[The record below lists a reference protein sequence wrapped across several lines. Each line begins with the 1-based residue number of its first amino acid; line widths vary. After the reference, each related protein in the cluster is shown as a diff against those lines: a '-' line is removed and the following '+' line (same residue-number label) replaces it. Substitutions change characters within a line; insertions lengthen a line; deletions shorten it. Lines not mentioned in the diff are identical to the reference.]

1 MKTIFSRL
9 SSMIIVGLFFLAGT
23 ASAQQSTIQYW
34 RPYDQRG
41 INVFETSKN
50 DTVVFE
56 GFKVRF
62 GAGFTQGYQSLEHSN
77 SARATF
83 GTYLETAPASGVFTL
98 ANGNPLPAGTTIAKN
113 TSVAGGYAV
122 TQGANTTQFVDA
134 NSFYAMAG
142 GFPLAQANLNID
154 VQLADGI
161 SLNLVSYMSSH
172 HHNEFWVKGGY
183 LKIDKVSFLN
193 SALFDR
199 LWKNLTLKVGHMEVN
214 YGDAHFRRSDGG
226 HTLQNAFIENN
237 IMDEFTTE
245 IGAELYWQKNGI
257 LLMGAFTDGEIQ
269 GNIANPPLPG
279 AKRKP
284 SLYGKVGYDKQLND
298 DLRVRLT
305 GSLYTTKSSASNTI
319 FGGDRTG
326 SNYLFV
332 TENTA
337 ATLTANAFSGRF
349 NPGYRD
355 NVTAYMINP
364 FVKFGGLEF
373 FGTWEYAF
381 GKNALENGEGS
392 TWGSKDYD
400 NRQTHQTA
408 AEILY
413 RFGKNEKLYIGG
425 RYIQVSS
432 VIPLGQSAANA
443 GTRNDITID
452 RTSIGAGWFITR
464 NVLLKGEY
472 VNQNYDGYPTTE
484 RLSGANF
491 KGVVVQGAISF

>member
-1 MKTIFSRL
+1 
-9 SSMIIVGLFFLAGT
+9 
-23 ASAQQSTIQYW
+23 
-34 RPYDQRG
+34 
-41 INVFETSKN
+41 
-50 DTVVFE
+50 
-56 GFKVRF
+56 
-62 GAGFTQGYQSLEHSN
+62 
-77 SARATF
+77 
-83 GTYLETAPASGVFTL
+83 
-98 ANGNPLPAGTTIAKN
+98 
-113 TSVAGGYAV
+113 
-122 TQGANTTQFVDA
+122 
-134 NSFYAMAG
+134 
-142 GFPLAQANLNID
+142 
-154 VQLADGI
+154 
-161 SLNLVSYMSSH
+161 
-172 HHNEFWVKGGY
+172 
-183 LKIDKVSFLN
+183 
-193 SALFDR
+193 
-199 LWKNLTLKVGHMEVN
+199 
-214 YGDAHFRRSDGG
+214 
-226 HTLQNAFIENN
+226 
-237 IMDEFTTE
+237 
-245 IGAELYWQKNGI
+245 
-257 LLMGAFTDGEIQ
+257 
-269 GNIANPPLPG
+269 

-284 SLYGKVGYDKQLND
+284 SIYGKAGYDKQIND
-298 DLRVRLT
+298 NLRVRLT

-373 FGTWEYAF
+373 FGTWEYAY

-392 TWGSKDYD
+392 TWGSTDYD

-443 GTRNDITID
+443 GTRTPITID